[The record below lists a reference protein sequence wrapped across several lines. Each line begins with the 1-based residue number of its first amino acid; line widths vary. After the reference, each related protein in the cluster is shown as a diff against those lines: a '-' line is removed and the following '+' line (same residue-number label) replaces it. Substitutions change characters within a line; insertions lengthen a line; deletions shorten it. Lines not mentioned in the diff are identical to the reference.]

1 MDRKLLSKLEKRK
14 EEGAFR
20 QLSLVENQIDFFS
33 NDYLGL
39 AREQVLIP
47 TSKLSGAT
55 GSRLLS
61 GNSIEADTCETQ
73 LAEFYKA
80 ESALVFSSG
89 YDANLA
95 FFSSIPQRGDT
106 IIYDELVH
114 ASIRDGIRLSFANS
128 FSFHHNDLE
137 DLGKQLQ
144 SAKGTIYLVVE
155 SLYSMDGDMAP
166 MKSIIELAE
175 KFNAYVIVD
184 EAHAVGV
191 FGADGRGII
200 HARNFSER
208 VFARIVTFGKAYGY
222 HGAAILGSKNLK
234 DYLINFARPFIYST
248 GLPPNCYSIIAS
260 KVLRN
265 DISER
270 QRQLH
275 LNITYFREGFENPE
289 QFPSEINSPIQIVQF
304 QSIEQTLELAN
315 KLKAKGIFTKPI
327 LSPTVAKGKE
337 RIRICIH
344 TLNTKEEIDLLR
356 AIVLETI

>member
-1 MDRKLLSKLEKRK
+1 MDVKLLAKLEKRK

-20 QLSLVENQIDFFS
+20 QLSIVDSPIDFFS

-39 AREQVLIP
+39 AREKEIIP
-47 TSKLSGAT
+47 FSKFSGAT

-61 GNSIEADTCETQ
+61 GNSLEADTCETN
-73 LAEFYKA
+73 LAEFFKA
-80 ESALVFSSG
+80 DSVLVFSSG

-95 FFSSIPQRGDT
+95 LFSSVPQRGDT

-137 DLGKQLQ
+137 DLERQLQ

-175 KFNAYVIVD
+175 KFNAFVIVD

-200 HARNFSER
+200 HGRNFTER

-222 HGAAILGSKNLK
+222 HGAAILGSENLK
-234 DYLINFARPFIYST
+234 NFLINFARPFIYST
-248 GLPPNCYSIIAS
+248 GLPPSCYSTIAS

-270 QRQLH
+270 QKQLH
-275 LNITYFREGFENPE
+275 SNISYFRKGLASFE
-289 QFPSEINSPIQIVQF
+289 QFPSEMNSPIQVIQF
-304 QSIEQTLELAN
+304 TNMEQTIDFASKMKAN
-315 KLKAKGIFTKPI
+315 GMFTKPI

-344 TLNTKEEIDLLR
+344 SFNTKAELDLLKS
-356 AIVLETI
+356 IL

>member
-39 AREQVLIP
+39 AREQELIP

-128 FSFHHNDLE
+128 FSFHHNDLN
-137 DLGKQLQ
+137 DLEKQLQ

-175 KFNAYVIVD
+175 KFNAFVIVD

-191 FGADGRGII
+191 FGADGRGIT
-200 HARNFSER
+200 HARNFTER

-289 QFPSEINSPIQIVQF
+289 QYPSEINSPIQIVQF

-344 TLNTKEEIDLLR
+344 TFNTKEEIDLLR

>member
-1 MDRKLLSKLEKRK
+1 MDLKLLAKLEKRK

-20 QLSLVENQIDFFS
+20 QLSIIDSTIDFFS

-39 AREQVLIP
+39 AREKEIISI
-47 TSKLSGAT
+47 SKFIGAT

-61 GNSIEADTCETQ
+61 GNSTEADTCETN

-80 ESALVFSSG
+80 KSALVFSSG

-95 FFSSIPQRGDT
+95 LFSSVPQRGDT
-106 IIYDELVH
+106 IIFDELVH

-128 FSFHHNDLE
+128 FSFLHNDLV
-137 DLGKQLQ
+137 DLEKQLH

-166 MKSIIELAE
+166 MKSIIVLAE

-191 FGADGRGII
+191 FGAEGRGII
-200 HARNFSER
+200 HGRNFTER

-222 HGAAILGSKNLK
+222 HGAAILGSENLQN
-234 DYLINFARPFIYST
+234 YLINFARPFIYST

-270 QRQLH
+270 QKQLH
-275 LNITYFREGFENPE
+275 SNISYFRESFENPE
-289 QFPSEINSPIQIVQF
+289 QFPSEINSPIQIIQF
-304 QSIEQTLELAN
+304 RNIEQTLELAN
-315 KLKAKGIFTKPI
+315 KMKAKGIFTKPI
-327 LSPTVAKGKE
+327 LSPTVPKGKE

-344 TLNTKEEIDLLR
+344 SFNTKEELDVLR

>member
-1 MDRKLLSKLEKRK
+1 MDKKLLAKLEKRK

-39 AREQVLIP
+39 AREQEHTS

-61 GNSIEADTCETQ
+61 GNSLEANSCETQ
-73 LAEFYKA
+73 LAKFYNSK
-80 ESALVFSSG
+80 SALVFSSG

-95 FFSSIPQRGDT
+95 LFSSVPQRGDT

-128 FSFHHNDLE
+128 FSFLHNDLK
-137 DLGKQLQ
+137 DLEKQLK

-155 SLYSMDGDMAP
+155 SLYSMDGDVAP

-200 HARNFSER
+200 HGRNFTER

-222 HGAAILGSKNLK
+222 HGAAILGSDNLK

-248 GLPPNCYSIIAS
+248 GLPPSCYTSIAS

-270 QRQLH
+270 QKQLH
-275 LNITYFREGFENPE
+275 SNISYFREGFENPE
-289 QFPSEINSPIQIVQF
+289 QFPSEINSPIQIIQF
-304 QSIEQTLELAN
+304 KSIEKTLELAN
-315 KLKAKGIFTKPI
+315 KLKSKGIFTKPI

-344 TLNTKEEIDLLR
+344 SFNTKEELEVLR

>member
-1 MDRKLLSKLEKRK
+1 M
-14 EEGAFR
+14 
-20 QLSLVENQIDFFS
+20 
-33 NDYLGL
+33 
-39 AREQVLIP
+39 
-47 TSKLSGAT
+47 
-55 GSRLLS
+55 
-61 GNSIEADTCETQ
+61 
-73 LAEFYKA
+73 
-80 ESALVFSSG
+80 VFSSG

-175 KFNAYVIVD
+175 KFKAFVIVD

-200 HARNFSER
+200 HARNFTER

-315 KLKAKGIFTKPI
+315 KMKAKGIFTKPI

-344 TLNTKEEIDLLR
+344 TFNTKEEIDLLR